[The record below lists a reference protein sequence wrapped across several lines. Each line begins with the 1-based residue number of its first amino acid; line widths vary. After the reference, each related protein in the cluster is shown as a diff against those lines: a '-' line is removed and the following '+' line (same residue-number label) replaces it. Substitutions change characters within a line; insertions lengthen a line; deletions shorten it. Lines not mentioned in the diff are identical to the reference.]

1 MPSSVST
8 LANAVRI
15 ERLSDDEDVDITDDL
30 SEDERADTK
39 TEVCGPEQ
47 QKETEFQPESPR
59 EEQTEVSLIGAECSH
74 ETEDQ
79 LYHSS
84 PSLQSPQ
91 SSPPLVCTEEH
102 GTTDKHE
109 KAVKTGT
116 SQEQK
121 ADAEGGQNCQCDI
134 SAQTDPSG
142 EADRDTTGNPHRLFL
157 IIICTI

>member
-1 MPSSVST
+1 MPSSAST

-47 QKETEFQPESPR
+47 QRETEIRSESPR
-59 EEQTEVSLIGAECSH
+59 EEQTEVSPTG

-79 LYHSS
+79 IYNSS
-84 PSLQSPQ
+84 LSLPSPQ
-91 SSPPLVCTEEH
+91 SSSPLVCTEEH
-102 GTTDKHE
+102 GKTDQHE
-109 KAVKTGT
+109 KDVKTGNY
-116 SQEQK
+116 QEQK
-121 ADAEGGQNCQCDI
+121 TEAEGGQHSQSDI

-142 EADRDTTGNPHRLFL
+142 EADGDATGNPDRQLFF
-157 IIICTI
+157 